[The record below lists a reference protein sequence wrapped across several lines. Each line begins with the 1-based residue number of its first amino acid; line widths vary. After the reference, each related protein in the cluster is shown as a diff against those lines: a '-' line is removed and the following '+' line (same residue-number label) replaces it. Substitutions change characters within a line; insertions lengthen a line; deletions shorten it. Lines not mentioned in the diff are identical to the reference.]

1 MFYFWRLYAI
11 INIYETVARNLRC
24 KLLIVVIF
32 TDNIEEITCMKK
44 YYADKRSLN
53 ILRVILFVIL
63 IVINIALKYL
73 LYILEMR
80 YPEYFAQAKSTV
92 PEIIIWGIM
101 IAIVVIYVLYILI
114 YLPILY
120 NSINYF
126 IGKNDISSVSGVFF
140 KTKRYMK
147 MTSIQYVTKITT
159 PLSKYTGLNFLVISA
174 HGGRIL
180 FTFLS
185 KSDAEEISSYI
196 MNCIRK
202 ENEISENITET
213 EG

>member
-1 MFYFWRLYAI
+1 
-11 INIYETVARNLRC
+11 
-24 KLLIVVIF
+24 
-32 TDNIEEITCMKK
+32 MKK

-174 HGGRIL
+174 HGGRMV

-185 KSDAEEISSYI
+185 KSDVEEISSYI
-196 MNCIRK
+196 MNCICK
-202 ENEISENITET
+202 ENKISENITET